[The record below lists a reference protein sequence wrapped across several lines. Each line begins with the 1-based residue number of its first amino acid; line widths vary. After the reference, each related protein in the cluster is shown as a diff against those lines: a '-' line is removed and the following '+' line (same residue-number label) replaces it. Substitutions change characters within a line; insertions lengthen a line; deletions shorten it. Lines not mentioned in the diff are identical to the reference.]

1 MEKDYEC
8 EQVPVIINIP
18 DNTVKLSVKATVME
32 KDDSLVEAETTMT
45 TAEVMDARI
54 RGEEWEFENVKY
66 QLTDLGRQMVE
77 NEESN

>member
-32 KDDSLVEAETTMT
+32 KDDSLVEAEMTMT

-66 QLTDLGRQMVE
+66 RLTDLGRQIVE
-77 NEESN
+77 NKELI